1 MREKHNDLVK
11 QLTKAIAKKDK
22 TLDALI
28 RAEAKVR
35 SLIKAVARSQKRLD
49 KARSLAALNAPL
61 PDAKPEP
68 LDLGALTP
76 EQADKVIAS
85 KPLPVFDMPDIPAD
99 LRREPKAKPPV
110 SDVTNIPVSDFLGHG
125 DALADRLPSDNK
137 PVRAVPLSKLHRT
150 KQGKA
155 NAESWNAIP
164 AVAKAKRSKRRTP
177 DDFAADMAAKKGSA
191 TRGRIA
197 D

>member
-1 MREKHNDLVK
+1 MPTLDRMREKHNDLVK

-49 KARSLAALNAPL
+49 KARSLAALNAGPV
-61 PDAKPEP
+61 DRSKP

-85 KPLPVFDMPDIPAD
+85 EPLPVFDMPDIPVE
-99 LRREPKAKPPV
+99 LRREPKAKPSV
-110 SDVTNIPVSDFLGHG
+110 S
-125 DALADRLPSDNK
+125 LAD
-137 PVRAVPLSKLHRT
+137 LHKT
-150 KQGKA
+150 EQGKA

-164 AVAKAKRSKRRTP
+164 AIAKGRRKSRRTP